1 MQTITYSMIYFYVS
15 LLQQSSISIHQYDN
29 TTAHQCVSKYLMKQ
43 RFGSVLPQ
51 IFKYLL
57 QRFNSSAKQYFNEQL
72 FIYDSKEIA

>member
-29 TTAHQCVSKYLMKQ
+29 TTAHQYVRKYLMKQ
-43 RFGSVLPQ
+43 RFGSMFPQ

-57 QRFNSSAKQYFNEQL
+57 QRLNIFAKQYFNE
-72 FIYDSKEIA
+72 